1 MEVIVVGRVG
11 IRAENSP
18 EYLAGVIVRQMQEL
32 GRRIL
37 LGLLRI
43 VLLFRFV
50 VGSMRDSAW
59 SANPY
64 RDNCNGFRPFAMSN
78 ACFGRV
84 IGRFILVRAP

>member
-1 MEVIVVGRVG
+1 MEVIMVGRIG
-11 IRAENSP
+11 IGAEDGP
-18 EYLAGVIVRQMQEL
+18 EYLAGVVVRQMQEL

-50 VGSMRDSAW
+50 IGIMRDSAW

-64 RDNCNGFRPFAMSN
+64 RDNCNGFRPLAMSN
-78 ACFGRV
+78 ACLQRV